1 MKRYGRVR
9 RMMTF
14 WDILYLYLYHY
25 ISLQSMKTID
35 RCNGRYGVDSEGVL
49 SFAITLF
56 GEEKSF
62 ATVLFVRL
70 LIM

>member
-1 MKRYGRVR
+1 MR
-9 RMMTF
+9 RTMTF
-14 WDILYLYLYHY
+14 WDILYLYLYKY
-25 ISLQSMKTID
+25 ISVQSMTTI
-35 RCNGRYGVDSEGVL
+35 RMFHSRYGVDSEGVL

-56 GEEKSF
+56 GNEKSF

>member
-1 MKRYGRVR
+1 MR
-9 RMMTF
+9 RTMAF
-14 WDILYLYLYHY
+14 WDILHLYLYNY
-25 ISLQSMKTID
+25 ISLQSTTTI
-35 RCNGRYGVDSEGVL
+35 RMFNGRCGVDSEGVL

-56 GEEKSF
+56 GNEKSF